1 MKGFVFNLDRAKEI
15 MAEYKIKDLETL
27 SGVKAHTIRIWEKR
41 YNLLSPDRTD
51 TQIRQYSDEDL
62 VILLNVCLLYKHGVK
77 ISHIA
82 NMDMPQIQS
91 KVANIQG
98 LHTTQDSYE
107 QLILALLTLD
117 ENLFRNTLSALIDE
131 VGLCDT
137 FTKHLI
143 PFLDR
148 IGVMWLVGSINPSQE
163 HFISNLIRQKIIS
176 EIDKLPI
183 PTDQNN
189 SIMLFLPEHEWHE
202 ISLLFYQFI
211 LREKGIHTVYL
222 GQSLPYD
229 SLIQCINQ
237 LKPKALVTSWLTAV
251 EEKFME
257 NYFKQLKEE
266 IGAVPIYAGGFQI
279 KSNAN
284 KIKSWVTEIED
295 IQTLHTYF

>member
-1 MKGFVFNLDRAKEI
+1 

-51 TQIRQYSDEDL
+51 TQIRLYTDDDL
-62 VILLNVCLLYKHGVK
+62 VTLLNVCLLNKHGVK

-82 NMDMPQIQS
+82 HMSTSQIQT
-91 KVANIQG
+91 KVAEIHG
-98 LHTTQDSYE
+98 LNTTNDSYE

-117 ENLFRNTLSALIDE
+117 ENLFRNTLGSLIQD

-148 IGVMWLVGSINPSQE
+148 IGIMWLVGTINPSQE
-163 HFISNLIRQKIIS
+163 HFISNLIRQKIIA

-183 PTDQNN
+183 PDDQNN
-189 SIMLFLPEHEWHE
+189 SVMLFLPEHEWHE
-202 ISLLFYQFI
+202 ISLLFYQFL

-229 SLIQCINQ
+229 SLIHCINQ
-237 LKPKALVTSWLTAV
+237 LKPRALVTSWLTSV
-251 EEKFME
+251 EEKYME

-266 IGAVPIYAGGFQI
+266 IGKTPIYAGGFQI
-279 KSNAN
+279 KAYAKNINA
-284 KIKSWVTEIED
+284 WVVEIED
-295 IQTLHTYF
+295 IHTLHAFFEEK

>member
-1 MKGFVFNLDRAKEI
+1 

-41 YNLLSPDRTD
+41 YNILSPDRTD
-51 TQIRQYSDEDL
+51 TQIRLYTDEDL
-62 VILLNVCLLYKHGVK
+62 VILLNICILYKHGIK

-82 NMDMPQIQS
+82 NLTFPQIQE
-91 KVANIQG
+91 KVTSIQEVY
-98 LHTTQDSYE
+98 QVEDSYE

-117 ENLFRNTLSALIDE
+117 EELFRNTLGALIQE
-131 VGLCDT
+131 VGLSKT
-137 FTKHLI
+137 FTNHLV

-148 IGVMWLVGSINPSQE
+148 IGIMWLVGSINPAQE
-163 HFISNLIRQKIIS
+163 HFISNLMRQKIIA

-183 PTDQNN
+183 PQDDNN
-189 SIMLFLPEHEWHE
+189 SVMLYLPEHEWHE
-202 ISLLFYQFI
+202 ISLLFYQFV
-211 LREKGIHTVYL
+211 LREKNIPTIYL

-229 SLIQCINQ
+229 SLVLCFNQ

-266 IGAVPIYAGGFQI
+266 IGETPIYAGGYQV
-279 KSNAN
+279 KMN
-284 KIKSWVTEIED
+284 KKNIEKLVIEIDD
-295 IQTLHTYF
+295 IHSLHTYF

>member
-1 MKGFVFNLDRAKEI
+1 

-41 YNLLSPDRTD
+41 YNILSPDRTD
-51 TQIRQYSDEDL
+51 TQIRMYTDEDL
-62 VILLNVCLLYKHGVK
+62 VILLNICILYKHGIK

-82 NMDMPQIQS
+82 NLTFPQIQE
-91 KVANIQG
+91 KVTSIQEVY
-98 LHTTQDSYE
+98 QVEDSYE

-117 ENLFRNTLSALIDE
+117 EELFRNTLCALIQE
-131 VGLCDT
+131 VGLSKT
-137 FTKHLI
+137 FTNHLV

-148 IGVMWLVGSINPSQE
+148 IGIMWLVGSINPAQE
-163 HFISNLIRQKIIS
+163 HFISNLIRQKIIA

-183 PTDQNN
+183 PQDDNN
-189 SIMLFLPEHEWHE
+189 SVMLYLPEHEWHE
-202 ISLLFYQFI
+202 ISLLFYQFV
-211 LREKGIHTVYL
+211 LREKNIPTIYL

-229 SLIQCINQ
+229 SLVLCFNQ

-266 IGAVPIYAGGFQI
+266 IGETPIYAGGYQV
-279 KSNAN
+279 KMN
-284 KIKSWVTEIED
+284 KKNIEKLVIEIDD
-295 IQTLHTYF
+295 IHSLHTYF

>member
-1 MKGFVFNLDRAKEI
+1 

-41 YNLLSPDRTD
+41 YNILSPDRTD
-51 TQIRQYSDEDL
+51 TQIRMYTDEDL
-62 VILLNVCLLYKHGVK
+62 VILLNICILYKHGIK

-82 NMDMPQIQS
+82 NLTFPQIQE
-91 KVANIQG
+91 KVTSIQEVY
-98 LHTTQDSYE
+98 QVEDSYE

-117 ENLFRNTLSALIDE
+117 EELFRNTLAALIQE
-131 VGLCDT
+131 VGLSKT
-137 FTKHLI
+137 FTNHLV

-148 IGVMWLVGSINPSQE
+148 IGIMWLVGSINPAQE
-163 HFISNLIRQKIIS
+163 HFISNLIRQKIIA

-183 PTDQNN
+183 PQDDNN
-189 SIMLFLPEHEWHE
+189 SVMLYLPEHEWHE
-202 ISLLFYQFI
+202 ISLLFYQFV
-211 LREKGIHTVYL
+211 LREKNIPTIYL

-229 SLIQCINQ
+229 SLVLCFKQ

-266 IGAVPIYAGGFQI
+266 IGETPIYAGGYQV
-279 KSNAN
+279 KMN
-284 KIKSWVTEIED
+284 KKNIEKLVIEIDD
-295 IQTLHTYF
+295 IHSLHTYF